1 MSINILVVDDEPKIV
16 EIISAYLKKEGYN
29 VLSSFN
35 GIKAL
40 EIFKSNPI
48 DLVILD
54 LMLPDL
60 SGEKVCHEIKKISEM
75 PVIML
80 TAKVQEE
87 EILKGF
93 SLGSDDYITKPFSPK
108 ILVARVKAILSR
120 TQDIRKEIQDEIS
133 FNNGDLVINIKT
145 FEVKKNNIPIFL
157 TLSEF
162 KILKTFIENPKKV
175 FTRNE
180 LLDKIVSDEIEIY
193 DRTIDS
199 HIKNIRSK
207 IEDNTKSPLYIITI
221 YGVGYRFGGDSHI

>member
-1 MSINILVVDDEPKIV
+1 MNILVVDDEPKIV
-16 EIISAYLKKEGYN
+16 EIISAYLKNEGYN

>member
-1 MSINILVVDDEPKIV
+1 MSMNILVVDDEPKIV
-16 EIISAYLKKEGYN
+16 EIISAYLKNEGYN

>member
-16 EIISAYLKKEGYN
+16 EIISAYLKNEGYN

>member
-1 MSINILVVDDEPKIV
+1 MSICVLVVDDEPKIV
-16 EIISAYLKKEGYN
+16 EIITAYLKKEGYD
-29 VLSSFN
+29 VLSAFN
-35 GIKAL
+35 GIEAL
-40 EIFKSNPI
+40 KIFNSNNI

-60 SGEKVCHEIKKISEM
+60 SGEKVCDEIRKISEV
-75 PVIML
+75 PIVML

-108 ILVARVKAILSR
+108 ILIARIKAVLSR
-120 TQDIRKEIQDEIS
+120 IQDNRENIKDIVS
-133 FNNGDLVINIKT
+133 FNDGDLIINTKT
-145 FEVKKNNIPIFL
+145 YEVKKNNNPVFL

-162 KILKTFIENPKKV
+162 KILKAFIENPKKI

-180 LLDKIVSDEIEIY
+180 LLDKIVLDEIEIY

-207 IEDNTKSPLYIITI
+207 IEENTKSPFYIITI
-221 YGVGYRFGGDSHI
+221 YGVGYRFGGDLYI

>member
-16 EIISAYLKKEGYN
+16 EIISAYLKNEGYN

-145 FEVKKNNIPIFL
+145 FEVKKNNIPIF
-157 TLSEF
+157 F
-162 KILKTFIENPKKV
+162 F
-175 FTRNE
+175 F
-180 LLDKIVSDEIEIY
+180 
-193 DRTIDS
+193 
-199 HIKNIRSK
+199 
-207 IEDNTKSPLYIITI
+207 
-221 YGVGYRFGGDSHI
+221 F

>member
-1 MSINILVVDDEPKIV
+1 
-16 EIISAYLKKEGYN
+16 
-29 VLSSFN
+29 
-35 GIKAL
+35 
-40 EIFKSNPI
+40 
-48 DLVILD
+48 
-54 LMLPDL
+54 MLPDL